1 MTVGETLELI
11 KETKEFLIEDF
22 EFIHKKKNPSSK
34 ELLTHV
40 RESFKEGNLDELL
53 EEILIEYNFNDI
65 EEDYKLLLLVS
76 ACLCP

>member
-22 EFIHKKKNPSSK
+22 EYIHKKKEPTSK

-40 RESFKEGNLDELL
+40 KESFKEGDLDELL
-53 EEILIEYNFNDI
+53 EEILIEYNFDNTD
-65 EEDYKLLLLVS
+65 EDYKILLLVS
-76 ACLCP
+76 ACICP